1 MRDFRKLEIWIMSK
15 DFVKE
20 IYQLSSSF
28 PENEKFGLVNQIN
41 RAAVSIPSNIAEGCS
56 RATNKDFKRFIDI
69 AIGSS
74 FELET
79 QLFIS
84 KDLNYVSNS
93 NFLLLIDKLTQ
104 IQKKLN
110 SYRNYLVRNI
120 S

>member
-20 IYQLSSSF
+20 VSQLSSSF

-41 RAAVSIPSNIAEGCS
+41 RAAVSIPSNIAEGCN

-69 AIGSS
+69 ALGSS

-79 QLFIS
+79 QLIIS
-84 KDLNYVSNS
+84 KDLKYVSDA
-93 NFLLLIDKLTQ
+93 NFLILIDKLAQ
-104 IQKKLN
+104 IQKRLS
-110 SYRNYLVRNI
+110 SYRNYLIRNI
-120 S
+120 I